1 MAQVSAASPVPLSQV
16 INAADDDDLAAHLHS
31 RLANTQRLAGIGS
44 LTSGVAGELARM
56 LSIVTAACLNLQASL
71 PEESSAD
78 SSVIH
83 YLALIEQNA
92 FRSAHLAQ
100 VLHNCGAGVDARPA
114 VSDVQVI
121 LNDALTLVQHQF
133 QREAGVQIT
142 AVPPQPPRSI
152 ICDHGAIVQLLV
164 NLLTNARDALDPE
177 GGVIELGCHGLP
189 TSPEQIVF
197 TISDHGPGIPSGLE
211 EQIFAPFFS
220 TKSNSK
226 VGLGLTIA
234 QAIARQHHGR
244 VTVHNNSS
252 PASGATFIV
261 TLPVR
266 PPGF

>member
-1 MAQVSAASPVPLSQV
+1 MAQVSAASSVPLQEFTDP
-16 INAADDDDLAAHLHS
+16 AGDDDLTAHLHN
-31 RLANTQRLAGIGS
+31 RLAHTQRLAGIGS
-44 LTSGVAGELARM
+44 LTSGVADELGRL

-71 PEESSAD
+71 PAESSAD
-78 SSVIH
+78 NSITH
-83 YLALIEQNA
+83 YLALIEENA

-100 VLHNCGAGVDARPA
+100 VLHNCGSSGEVRPA

-133 QREAGVQIT
+133 QQEAGVQIT

-164 NLLTNARDALDPE
+164 NLLSNARDALDPD
-177 GGVIELGCHGLP
+177 GGVIELGCHALP

-197 TISDHGPGIPSGLE
+197 TVKDHGPGIPSGLE

-220 TKSNSK
+220 TKGGSK

-234 QAIARQHHGR
+234 QAIAQQHHGR
-244 VTVHNNSS
+244 VTAHNNRG

-266 PPGF
+266 PPDF

>member
-1 MAQVSAASPVPLSQV
+1 MAQVAADSPVPLQQF
-16 INAADDDDLAAHLHS
+16 INPVGEDDLADHWHG
-31 RLANTQRLAGIGS
+31 RLADTQRLAGIGS
-44 LTSGVAGELARM
+44 ITSGVSGELARM

-71 PEESSAD
+71 PPESGAD
-78 SSVIH
+78 SSVVH
-83 YLALIEQNA
+83 YLALIEENA
-92 FRSAHLAQ
+92 LRSAHLAQ
-100 VLHNCGAGVDARPA
+100 VLHNCGSSGEARLA

-121 LNDALTLVQHQF
+121 LHDALTLVQHQF
-133 QREAGVQIT
+133 RQEAGIYIT

-152 ICDHGAIVQLLV
+152 ICDHGAIVQMLV

-177 GGVIELGCHGLP
+177 GGIIELGCHTLAGG
-189 TSPEQIVF
+189 PEQIVF
-197 TISDHGPGIPSGLE
+197 TVKDYGPGIPAGLE

-220 TKSNSK
+220 TKSGGK

-244 VTVHNNSS
+244 VTAHNNSD
-252 PASGATFIV
+252 PAGGATFII